1 MYSPKLA
8 HRAGIESAFNPSK
21 GMIESF
27 RLEGEKSDDKE
38 SESDEEEKSDDDVE
52 VSEDEDEEEEEKPKT
67 RKEKQIQKEAL
78 RLIEN
83 TEQLMEEYSQC
94 KQFADS
100 LSEMLAG
107 IEQPDKYQH
116 FVA

>member
-1 MYSPKLA
+1 MEDLSFLLERLGKTPSVLTNRYIWETLEIMKKLKL
-8 HRAGIESAFNPSK
+8 I
-21 GMIESF
+21 
-27 RLEGEKSDDKE
+27 KE
-38 SESDEEEKSDDDVE
+38 FKTKIDVL
-52 VSEDEDEEEEEKPKT
+52 
-67 RKEKQIQKEAL
+67 EKQIQKEAL